1 MNDMI
6 PCAKPEALIAYVY
19 DECDLAER
27 ESIAAHVALCP
38 TCSDEIRGLRDTRA
52 HLGTWTPPSLPLG
65 FQITRRE
72 DEASA
77 TVLRPAAF
85 WKRPLPAWAQVA
97 AAAVIFAAGMSVNAA
112 RTSTA
117 VTAPAVQAPAPRQA
131 PAAAPVADTQ
141 VTRAELAGLEAR
153 LRSIENAD
161 VQRVSPIPRS
171 AVGSSD
177 AEQIFARISAIEER
191 VAETESQNTGR
202 FATLIRALEANRR
215 DIDASREATRRVNL
229 MEEELQD
236 HRQVLRTAWPS
247 LAVRT
252 SLQTGGR

>member
-1 MNDMI
+1 
-6 PCAKPEALIAYVY
+6 
-19 DECDLAER
+19 
-27 ESIAAHVALCP
+27 
-38 TCSDEIRGLRDTRA
+38 
-52 HLGTWTPPSLPLG
+52 
-65 FQITRRE
+65 
-72 DEASA
+72 
-77 TVLRPAAF
+77 
-85 WKRPLPAWAQVA
+85 
-97 AAAVIFAAGMSVNAA
+97 
-112 RTSTA
+112 
-117 VTAPAVQAPAPRQA
+117 
-131 PAAAPVADTQ
+131 VADTQ